1 MILRSQHARSH
12 AFMGVS
18 KTILKAARLIDF
30 NESLADKKHRVSD
43 IMNEEHLLTCLLA
56 GYLPSDVL
64 FGAANPLLRD
74 LLALLRLSL
83 TLLHLSLLT
92 LRHLLLLLLSIH
104 LVTTKISQ
112 IEKSKKSQH
121 KSTTRV
127 KKLRAKIKSV
137 EKMYVIY
144 SND

>member
-1 MILRSQHARSH
+1 MLFLRVAFYVILGSHQQHAHSH

-18 KTILKAARLIDF
+18 KTIFWKLRETDF
-30 NESLADKKHRVSD
+30 NGSLADKKHRVSD

-64 FGAANPLLRD
+64 FGSANPLLRD

-112 IEKSKKSQH
+112 IERLKKITTQKHNTCKKIESK
-121 KSTTRV
+121 
-127 KKLRAKIKSV
+127 
-137 EKMYVIY
+137 
-144 SND
+144 N